1 MLALG
6 ATVVCS
12 MAQCAVRPPED
23 VLRPGELVSVFMIV
37 IVGKGDGS
45 AVG

>member
-6 ATVVCS
+6 ATVVWLS
-12 MAQCAVRPPED
+12 AAARKD